1 MKALEILELI
11 SRGESSTVQFKER
24 LPHQDSLAQE
34 MVAFSNTEG
43 GLQII
48 GVNDKTGSLNGL
60 SFDEI
65 QTINRQL
72 VNVASHI
79 VFPSIT
85 ITTETVHV
93 NGSNLIVVVIKEGF
107 SKPYKD
113 RLGSIYMKNGSDK
126 RTVTSNDEISRLLQ
140 SSKSMFEDEILIQ
153 GTSVVDVN
161 LEYYNHFIQKKYN
174 RTLEDL
180 GIELRQ
186 TLENLNLMKE
196 SQLTLAGL
204 LFFCTNRQKYRPQFS
219 IQCVSVDSTVIT
231 GNSFIDNEPP
241 FEGTMRE
248 VFDKTISF
256 IGRNLKKVPTGE
268 TFNSHTAWEIP
279 YEVFEELIVN
289 SLVHRDYFISSTI
302 KVFIFTDRVEI
313 VSPGKLPNSLTIN
326 NILSGISI
334 ARNPILQ
341 NIAQHTLPYKGLGT
355 GIMRAVSLYPDISL
369 FNDLEKEQFRVVLQR
384 NHTSVK

>member
-1 MKALEILELI
+1 MKALEILDLI
-11 SRGESSTVQFKER
+11 SKGESSTVQFKER

-43 GLQII
+43 GILII

-72 VNVASHI
+72 VNVASQS

-85 ITTETVHV
+85 ITTETVNV
-93 NGSNLIVVVIKEGF
+93 EGSNLIVVGIKEGF

-126 RTVTSNDEISRLLQ
+126 RRVTSNDEISRLLQ
-140 SSKSMFEDEILIQ
+140 SSKAMFADEMIIQ
-153 GTSVVDVN
+153 GTTTADVN
-161 LEYYNHFIQKKYN
+161 LEYYKVFIQKKYN
-174 RTLEDL
+174 KTFDDL

-186 TLENLNLMKE
+186 TLENLNLMNE
-196 SQLTLAGL
+196 GQLTLAGL
-204 LFFCTNRQKYRPQFS
+204 LFFCNNRQKYRPQFS
-219 IQCVSVDSTVIT
+219 IQCVSVDSTTIT
-231 GNSFIDNEPP
+231 GNTFTDYEAP
-241 FEGTMRE
+241 FEGTMKE

-256 IGRNLKKVPTGE
+256 IGRNLKKIPTGE

-313 VSPGKLPNSLTIN
+313 ISPGKLPNSLTIN

-334 ARNPILQ
+334 AKNPILQ

-355 GIMRAVSLYPDISL
+355 GIMRAVSLYPYIT
-369 FNDLEKEQFRVVLQR
+369 FINDPDKEQFCAVIKRKL
-384 NHTSVK
+384 T